1 MTTTAMTVPTIGI
14 QLVRIAGAAL
24 GKQMSASEYSEVL
37 TANKTAADLAVWAN
51 AAVATAYK
59 GQTTADIS
67 KAVLA
72 NVGLST
78 VPGLDAWLTG
88 QLNGGGGFANA
99 GATLIGLL
107 NDYAKMSTTE
117 AIYGASVV
125 TFNTKVE
132 NSQAASQKAGTAAG
146 TYAAVSSMTAAQQ
159 AAADKAAA
167 DKKIAD
173 DKAAADK
180 AAADKVAADK
190 AAADQ
195 KAADDKAAADKAA
208 ADKIV
213 ADQAAADA
221 LAKEAAAAVF
231 TTSAADNIVG
241 TDSAITYSAVRSAIS
256 TENTLS
262 GTDKLDGG
270 AGTDELKVDLKSSF
284 GGFSTGAVKNVE
296 TITLNNTTDVAR
308 SFDATGVV
316 GASTY
321 NLDSKTG
328 VSVTNADTLGT
339 VNVLNRASGTTTVDF
354 DDTKIS
360 TTTDNTLNLGVSALG
375 SGATTFVTVT
385 APDIQKMTVTSSGAA
400 SNVDLAGAPLKSV
413 TVKGASDISLKAT
426 GVATLTTIDAS
437 EVTGKVTLSGL
448 AGTISSLKTG
458 SADDTVTA
466 TAISTTAVLSGG
478 IGTDSLT
485 LSTLA
490 AGTYQP
496 TMTGFETLNVSNSA
510 GAVVLSMTK
519 STDVAN
525 LVVDTLG
532 GALTMSKAGAGDLK
546 ITSKGAQAANTIS
559 NDTTGKVSFATVVA
573 DKTTTTTNDTNALSV
588 TASKS
593 SSLSVDVVKFTNATG
608 TFTAAN
614 ATEVKLNAA
623 GGFTGAI
630 SAAKATDLT
639 ITGSES
645 IALAAGSDL
654 SSVST
659 LSATTSKNLDLSNGG
674 LTAVGTMTAAGTGS
688 ASTLT
693 FGALGGATNTQAI
706 ALTASG
712 WKGGTNLIL
721 GVDSQDSIKLDFT
734 GTTGAVA
741 IGAIGGGNG
750 TTTPTGSVTINAT
763 GALGTVT
770 QTGNITVGANKSI
783 TVTAKDSIAN
793 VTLGNLS
800 TTASSGNLTG
810 AITVD
815 ASGSIATVGL
825 AGTFSAKAVTIDV
838 SGGLNAVTP
847 GVITT
852 ITEVFT
858 GNSSADNTRGDT
870 ANNLTYT
877 GGTGVDALT
886 ILHRDSAA
894 GSASTAA
901 IANEETHALNI
912 STGANNDVLIFN
924 MYPGAAGTGQTKATY
939 TGKIDLGENTS
950 DTDAL
955 TFNGVAT
962 STVMDLQGLTV
973 TGADA
978 PVIINGVAAASLIH
992 GTPGA
997 DSITAGT
1004 GVDTVNAGTGDDI
1017 IVVTNDTDLDTG
1029 EILSGGFGSDT
1040 LHLVA
1045 AATYDLNNLDATVD
1059 NLVGEAGIENLVVAH
1074 TAVTLDTA
1082 NSGTALRI
1090 NKTGASLTITMTQ
1103 AAGTAASTLDLSKFV
1118 TSVSDTI
1125 PGVTEVALVALG
1137 DGFAVTGNAGANTI
1151 LLSGM
1156 GDLADGGAGVDT
1168 ITGGAGDDV
1177 ITVTLAADLGV
1188 DEVLT
1193 GGASLVNGDTLWLR
1207 EAAAYDLTRLSS
1219 TADNLVGEAGIENL
1233 IVNHTAVTLDEAIS
1247 GTALNINSD
1256 GADTVAMTIAMT
1268 GTTLNLSNLV
1278 FTVLADVSA
1287 ATETALVAGND
1298 SFQITGSAAA
1308 DTITLSSLGD
1318 VVNGGLGADTITG
1331 GAGADAI
1338 TGGGGIDTLVF
1349 RAEAANG
1356 IDAIT
1361 LNEVDGIAA
1370 VTDIFN
1376 LTALS
1381 AISNG
1386 AVSDIVI
1393 VNDADLE
1400 AGATAFGAA
1409 GDNIIILTGAFVA
1422 NAAAL
1427 SALTFDGFAGFD
1439 TGKMI
1444 VIYSSTN
1451 IADARIA
1458 IVDVAAGGDISGA
1471 VDIATLVGLNVVE
1484 ASTGLANANFIMD

>member
-1 MTTTAMTVPTIGI
+1 MAIPTIGT
-14 QLVRIAGAAL
+14 QLTRITGAAF
-24 GKQMSASEYSEVL
+24 GQQMSASDYSEVL
-37 TANKTAADLAVWAN
+37 MANKTAAELAVWAN
-51 AAVATAYK
+51 NAVATAFK
-59 GQTTADIS
+59 GKTTTDIS

-72 NVGLST
+72 NLGLSAI
-78 VPGLDAWLTG
+78 PGLEGWVANE
-88 QLNGGGGFANA
+88 LNIGGGFAKA
-99 GATLIGLL
+99 GATLIGMLD
-107 NDYAKMSTTE
+107 NYANMTLHPT
-117 AIYGASVV
+117 YGEYSV
-125 TFNTKVE
+125 TFNTKVA
-132 NSQAASQKAGTAAG
+132 NSQAASEKAGTAAG

-167 DKKIAD
+167 DKKVAD

-190 AAADQ
+190 VAADKAAAD
-195 KAADDKAAADKAA
+195 KIVADKEAADKAA

-1017 IVVTNDTDLDTG
+1017 IVVTLATDLDAG
-1029 EILSGGFGSDT
+1029 EILNGGFGNDT
-1040 LHLVA
+1040 LFLA
-1045 AATYDLNNLDATVD
+1045 QAATYDLNNLDLTSD
-1059 NLVGEAGIENLVVAH
+1059 NLVGEASIENLVI
-1074 TAVTLDTA
+1074 TAVAGGAAAITLDPA
-1082 NSGTALRI
+1082 ISGTALRI
-1090 NKTGASLTITMTQ
+1090 NKVGANALTLNL
-1103 AAGTAASTLDLSKFV
+1103 TATATSTSTDLSKIVF
-1118 TSVSDTI
+1118 TAADNI
-1125 PGVTEVALVALG
+1125 PGVAEITLDAAT
-1137 DGFAVTGNAGANTI
+1137 DGFV
-1151 LLSGM
+1151 
-1156 GDLADGGAGVDT
+1156 V
-1168 ITGGAGDDV
+1168 TGGA
-1177 ITVTLAADLGV
+1177 
-1188 DEVLT
+1188 
-1193 GGASLVNGDTLWLR
+1193 
-1207 EAAAYDLTRLSS
+1207 AAA
-1219 TADNLVGEAGIENL
+1219 
-1233 IVNHTAVTLDEAIS
+1233 
-1247 GTALNINSD
+1247 
-1256 GADTVAMTIAMT
+1256 
-1268 GTTLNLSNLV
+1268 
-1278 FTVLADVSA
+1278 
-1287 ATETALVAGND
+1287 
-1298 SFQITGSAAA
+1298 
-1308 DTITLSSLGD
+1308 TITLSSLGD
-1318 VVNGGLGADTITG
+1318 QATGGANADTIIGGAGADIIIGGLGADSLTSGLGADVITG
-1331 GAGADAI
+1331 GA
-1338 TGGGGIDTLVF
+1338 
-1349 RAEAANG
+1349 G

-1361 LNEVDGIAA
+1361 LTPDLAVIDTIVLTDVSAAANRDTVAGFTTTVDLARLSIDNTTVGTLNAA
-1370 VTDIFN
+1370 PAVVATSTTAAGLGGGAYALTVASTTANDVVILTVAAASTANGDLSTATDGTELLKA
-1376 LTALS
+1376 LTTTAAADTHTVITATTAGDLAYFLAVQGGTSYLYFGNS
-1381 AISNG
+1381 AADG
-1386 AVSDIVI
+1386 AGNNASFSAADIVL
-1393 VNDADLE
+1393 V
-1400 AGATAFGAA
+1400 GTFTA
-1409 GDNIIILTGAFVA
+1409 
-1422 NAAAL
+1422 
-1427 SALTFDGFAGFD
+1427 
-1439 TGKMI
+1439 
-1444 VIYSSTN
+1444 
-1451 IADARIA
+1451 
-1458 IVDVAAGGDISGA
+1458 
-1471 VDIATLVGLNVVE
+1471 ATLVAADFVMGT
-1484 ASTGLANANFIMD
+1484 AT